1 MAIYDYKCEVC
12 GEIQEA
18 FNHIAAR
25 DTSAPLCCDKA
36 TIRQLSAPMVFVPD
50 WSSYKCPVTDQ
61 IVSSERQRRNIMA
74 EHRLVD
80 ANDFTPK
87 YVVERKKAK
96 TAANNALAE
105 KLTADIPKEII
116 QQASELMES
125 A

>member
-1 MAIYDYKCEVC
+1 MPIYPYKCGAC
-12 GEIQEA
+12 GELQDA
-18 FNHIAAR
+18 FNRIDDR
-25 DTSAPLCCDKA
+25 DANAPACCGVQTA
-36 TIRQLSAPMVFVPD
+36 RQLSAPMVFVPD

-74 EHRLVD
+74 EHRLAD

-87 YVVERKKAK
+87 YVVEKKKAK

-116 QQASELMES
+116 KQAAGL
-125 A
+125 ATAD